1 MALSFLGSGLLLQAS
16 PVNPEAFTNT
26 FNFLQGNGVYEE
38 GMMHFLK
45 AMRNTVW
52 THYDA
57 FIADAQAL
65 SAIFMLV
72 FFAVKSYEMMA
83 GDKQLEVMP
92 LLRPFGLVMV
102 ILWWP
107 VFTRVVAFP
116 TDIVANK
123 TEAMFDGSQIQ
134 VNNLRLQRAQLM
146 NEVANQLMT
155 IQAETE
161 TAKKEADTWYE
172 NAWESVKSSVKEG
185 FAEVWNPIV
194 ELRNRLQV
202 SLQLLATSTL
212 ETLALW
218 ILRLCVYIIFIV
230 QIIFST
236 ILIILGPFAVAI
248 SILPAFRDSFTTWVA
263 RFISVNLY
271 SGIAYL
277 VLYVASLF
285 QQYAMEAEI
294 SRYQELVSGPAGQ
307 MERLYAF
314 AGNGLLSFGM
324 VIVTFLIGG
333 LTMLTVPSISTWI
346 VSTSG
351 ITSAAS
357 SMGRGAS
364 NFSRMAIKMMKG

>member
-1 MALSFLGSGLLLQAS
+1 MGWNLLGSGLLMQAA
-16 PVNPEAFTNT
+16 PVNPEAFKNT

-45 AMRNTVW
+45 AMRETIW

-65 SAIFMLV
+65 SAIFMLI

-107 VFTRVVAFP
+107 VFTKVVAFP

-123 TEAMFDGSQIQ
+123 TEAMFDGSQVQ

-161 TAKKEADTWYE
+161 TAKMEADTWYE
-172 NAWESVKSSVKEG
+172 HAWESVKSSVKEG
-185 FAEVWNPIV
+185 FAAVWNPIV

-202 SLQLLATSTL
+202 SLQLLFTSIL

-218 ILRLCVYIIFIV
+218 ILRICVYIIFIV

-294 SRYQELVSGPAGQ
+294 SRYQELLAGSDR
-307 MERLYAF
+307 MEKLVAF

-333 LTMLTVPSISTWI
+333 LTMLTVPSISTWV

-357 SMGRGAS
+357 GMGRGAS
-364 NFSRMAIKMMKG
+364 NLSRMAIKMMKG